1 VTKRRYSLI
10 FTALGAM
17 VGLTASPVPAA
28 DQPIGAS
35 FFADHRARNSGDVLT
50 VLITETSSATE
61 TARTQTD
68 KSTGVNASL
77 ALPPANQRQWQAA
90 LGSNFNGGGQIE
102 RSGQLLARLSVVVE
116 RIDEQG
122 KLRVRGD
129 QDIAINGE
137 RQRIHLEGA
146 VRPDDIAP
154 DNTVQSWRI
163 IDAHISL
170 VGKGVLGRAQSR
182 GLLGWI
188 LHVLWLD

>member
-1 VTKRRYSLI
+1 MAV
-10 FTALGAM
+10 LGTIVSMLPPA
-17 VGLTASPVPAA
+17 VPAA

-35 FFADHRARNSGDVLT
+35 FFADHRARNNGDVLT

-68 KSTGVNASL
+68 KTTGVNASL
-77 ALPPANQRQWQAA
+77 AVPPANQRQWQAA

-116 RIDEQG
+116 GIDEQG
-122 KLRVRGD
+122 NFRVRGD

-137 RQRIHLEGA
+137 RQKIHLEGA

-163 IDAHISL
+163 IDARISL
-170 VGKGVLGRAQSR
+170 VGKGVLGRSQSR
-182 GLLGWI
+182 GLVGWI
-188 LHVLWLD
+188 LHLLWLD